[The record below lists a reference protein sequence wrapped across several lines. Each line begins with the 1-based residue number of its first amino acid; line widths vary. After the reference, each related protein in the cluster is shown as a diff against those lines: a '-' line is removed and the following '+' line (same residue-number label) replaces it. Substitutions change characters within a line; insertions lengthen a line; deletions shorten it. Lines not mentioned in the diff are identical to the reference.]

1 MKAALA
7 TAVLV
12 LPLLAAAQGLQ
23 LAGQMGTRALLVV
36 DGQTQTL
43 GVGESAR
50 GVKLLKLDADGAL
63 VERGG
68 QQFRLQVG
76 GAPARVA
83 GTAAIGSQ
91 GRTIVL
97 PMGPGGHFSAQGA
110 INGRPV
116 QFLVDTG
123 ATLVAM
129 GQDEAQRLGIDW
141 KSGERSMVST
151 ANGNAPAWLVTL
163 SSVRVGSVEVANV
176 AAVVTPMP
184 MPMIL
189 LGNSFLSRFQMR
201 RDADVMRLEAR

>member
-1 MKAALA
+1 MKTLLFTLALLPLA
-7 TAVLV
+7 T
-12 LPLLAAAQGLQ
+12 LAQSLS
-23 LAGQMGTRALLVV
+23 LAGQMGNRALLVI

-50 GVKLLKLDADGAL
+50 GVKLVSLDANGAV

-68 QQFRLQVG
+68 QRYALQVG

-83 GTAAIGSQ
+83 GTAAITSQ
-91 GRTIVL
+91 GRVIVL
-97 PMGPGGHFSAQGA
+97 PVGPGGHFMAQGA

-116 QFLVDTG
+116 QFMVDTG

-129 GQDEAQRLGIDW
+129 GMDEAQRLGIDW
-141 KSGERSMVST
+141 KSGERGMVST
-151 ANGNAPAWLVTL
+151 ANGSAVAYRVVL
-163 SSVRVGSVEVANV
+163 SSVRVGDVEIANV
-176 AAVVTPMP
+176 AAVVTPQP

-201 RDADVMRLEAR
+201 READTMRLEAR